1 MNKSTANKLLIGSLA
16 FSLSF
21 GLTSEYASAADTSF
35 INRMSE
41 QYVAFE
47 KKHRDTYNSY
57 LRDERHLYDT
67 YRNQMTSVFQKLL
80 QHARADLD
88 EMTSILGNDIQ
99 QLKQSYN
106 ENSDAFRDYVRTTDK
121 DRAGDPMDLYED
133 TMDPDNAGGPMDLFE
148 DSLDPDSAGDAM
160 DLYGD
165 TLDPDSAGDA
175 MDLYEDD
182 VNPDSAGGIM
192 DLIGD
197 ESSID
202 SAGSIMD
209 RYEDG
214 DITKDEAEKR
224 MAGALAK
231 AEADMSKR
239 IGDTRKAVQK
249 RKNGSLQAIRDAW
262 LNVKNA
268 IMQQREKTIAEVS
281 EARKKLTGTGIEFKP
296 LILEDWITVVVD
308 GDYMIFEQPPV
319 VISGSTLVP
328 MRAIFEKLGAEV
340 LWKASNKSVTAK
352 KGGTSIW
359 LQIDNGTAKIK
370 NKDQA
375 LEAAPRMLNGSTM
388 VPLRFV
394 SEALGAKVRWDDK
407 LKTITITSAS

>member
-1 MNKSTANKLLIGSLA
+1 MNRITTNKLLIGSLA

-21 GLTSEYASAADTSF
+21 GFTSQYASAADTSF
-35 INRMSE
+35 IKRMSE
-41 QYVAFE
+41 QYTAFE
-47 KKHRDTYNSY
+47 KKHRDTYNRY
-57 LRDERHLYDT
+57 LSDERHLYDT
-67 YRNQMTSVFQKLL
+67 YRNQMTSVYNKLL
-80 QHARADLD
+80 LLARADLD
-88 EMTSILGNDIQ
+88 EMTRTLEDDIR

-106 ENSDAFRDYVRTTDK
+106 ENSDAFREYVKTTDK

-148 DSLDPDSAGDAM
+148 DNLSPDSAGDAM
-160 DLYGD
+160 DLYDD
-165 TLDPDSAGDA
+165 TLDPNSAGSAID
-175 MDLYEDD
+175 MYDDD
-182 VNPDSAGGIM
+182 VNPDSAGSIM
-192 DLIGD
+192 DRFGD

-214 DITKDEAEKR
+214 DITKEEAEKR
-224 MAGALAK
+224 MAEALSK
-231 AEADMSKR
+231 AEADMNKR
-239 IGDTRKAVQK
+239 IADTRKAVQK
-249 RKNGSLQAIRDAW
+249 RKNDSLRAIRDAW
-262 LNVKNA
+262 LNAKNS
-268 IMQQREKTIAEVS
+268 ILQQREKTMAEVS
-281 EARKKLTGTGIEFKP
+281 AARKKLTGTGIEFKP

-308 GDYMIFEQPPV
+308 GDYMIFEQPPLM
-319 VISGSTLVP
+319 INGSALVP

-359 LQIDNGTAKIK
+359 LQLTNNVAKIN
-370 NKDQA
+370 NKDIT
-375 LEAAPRMLNGSTM
+375 LETAPRMFNGSTM